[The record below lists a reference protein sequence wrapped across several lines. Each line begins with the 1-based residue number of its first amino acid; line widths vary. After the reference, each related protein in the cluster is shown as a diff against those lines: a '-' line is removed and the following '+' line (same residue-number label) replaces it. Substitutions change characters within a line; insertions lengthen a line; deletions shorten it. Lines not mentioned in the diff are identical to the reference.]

1 MIQNK
6 IYGLLGIAMK
16 AGKVTFGTDSC
27 LENIEK
33 KKIKLVLVAEDASER
48 NKRHFEEKCKK
59 NEIPYF
65 VFGDTEH
72 ISKAIGKNNKTVI
85 GIHDKNFAGAIQ
97 KVLNGGD
104 VIG

>member
-16 AGKVTFGTDSC
+16 AGKVTFGTESC

-33 KKIKLVLVAEDASER
+33 KKIQLILIAEDASER
-48 NKRHFEEKCKK
+48 NKRHFEEKCK
-59 NEIPYF
+59 NYEIPYF

-72 ISKAIGKNNKTVI
+72 MSKAIGKSNKTVI
-85 GIHDKNFAGAIQ
+85 GIQDKNLAGAIQ